1 MRGFIEW
8 LQAFAAAIGGPGL
21 FIIAF
26 LASSLVPLPQ
36 VNDLLIVSA
45 VMKYPQAAVY
55 YAFMATA
62 GSLCGCLVLYE
73 IGCRGGAA
81 LVERRFAGRRL
92 ANTTRT
98 LQRHGVLAV
107 LVASLLP
114 PPAPF
119 KLFVLLAGVTRI
131 PRWRFSAALVL
142 GRGGRF
148 LTLALL
154 AAWYGER
161 ALGFI
166 EQHQRTVGLALV
178 GLLIAAGLVWWLR
191 ARRRSP
197 AL

>member
-26 LASSLVPLPQ
+26 LDSSFVPLPQ

-45 VMKYPQAAVY
+45 VMERPYALAY

-62 GSLCGCLVLYE
+62 GSLAGCLVLYE
-73 IGCRGGAA
+73 IGCRGGAGF
-81 LVERRFAGRRL
+81 VERKFGGRRL
-92 ANTTRT
+92 TRATQT

-107 LVASLLP
+107 LVVSLLP

-131 PRWRFSAALVL
+131 PRWRFSTALVI

-148 LTLALL
+148 LALGLL

-161 ALGFI
+161 AISFI
-166 EQHQRTVGLALV
+166 EQHQRTVGLVFGAVLLGAV
-178 GLLIAAGLVWWLR
+178 GLWVLWG
-191 ARRRSP
+191 RRRSP
-197 AL
+197 SL